1 MFAFSTRSGRAT
13 RRRRPSA
20 RPVSPESLEA
30 RLALSATAS
39 AVVLDSAAAVD
50 SHAVEVRYT
59 ADPTA
64 ASRPLR
70 LGVYRS
76 ADETFD
82 PSDEAV
88 TTFEV
93 PASARTP
100 GEHALTI
107 PVADGLPIDVAR
119 PHVLIVADPDS
130 PGAATDPARTASFR
144 KFSIGVV
151 THGGIIN
158 KSWSNGSPWQL
169 QIGRLMEQEGYDAVI
184 PFNWVN
190 ESSQPGHAAPQG
202 IKLARQIERL
212 LERMPDDAV
221 SDLHMIGHSQGTVV
235 NAVALRKLAEDAPP
249 ELRGGWIKS
258 TLLDPHPA
266 NNHVPGQL
274 DSSLTALGGLA
285 RMVVEDYQARAKDP
299 NLSVPPSVDETEVF
313 YQHTHVRDIHL
324 MSPGGYNLWG
334 QVPIANPGD
343 APIHYYN
350 LTQANATHSGAS
362 GVAHWYRNFVAT
374 TLAEGA
380 PLIRALRL
388 DGAPTNAVPTSWEP
402 DIPLFRQAAENWGP
416 DMVVDGARP
425 SFSGTAAPGATVRVY
440 VGPTSDLSTIRV
452 LDVVTADDSGAWTVT
467 ADRDLAEG
475 RHRAIAMA
483 YSPEHHTRP
492 AFAIVSMAPM
502 GRFWIGGDPR
512 V

>member
-1 MFAFSTRSGRAT
+1 MFAFLTRGGRAAH
-13 RRRRPSA
+13 RRPSA
-20 RPVSPESLEA
+20 RPGSPEALED
-30 RLALSATAS
+30 RLALSATPSPVVMDS
-39 AVVLDSAAAVD
+39 AVAVD
-50 SHAVEVRYT
+50 SHSVEVRYT

-64 ASRPLR
+64 ASGPLR

-76 ADETFD
+76 ADATFD
-82 PSDEAV
+82 PADEAV
-88 TTFEV
+88 AV
-93 PASARTP
+93 LDAPASARTP
-100 GEHALTI
+100 GDHALTI
-107 PVADGLPIDVAR
+107 PIADGLPIDVAR
-119 PHVLIVADPDS
+119 PYVLVVADPDG
-130 PGAATDPARTASFR
+130 PGAASDPARSASFR

-202 IKLARQIERL
+202 IKLVRQVHRL
-212 LERMPDDAV
+212 LDRLPDDAV
-221 SDLHMIGHSQGTVV
+221 ADLHMIGHSQGTVV

-266 NNHVPGQL
+266 NNHVPGQM
-274 DSSLTALGGLA
+274 DSSLTVIGGIA
-285 RMVVEDYQARAKDP
+285 RAVVEDYQAKAKDP
-299 NLSVPPSVDETEVF
+299 NLSIPPSVDEAEVF
-313 YQHTHVRDIHL
+313 YQRTHVRDIHL

-343 APIHYYN
+343 VPIHYYN

-362 GVAHWYRNFVAT
+362 GVALWYRNFVAT
-374 TLAEGA
+374 TLAEGS
-380 PLIRALRL
+380 PLIHALRL
-388 DGAPTNAVPTSWEP
+388 DGALTNAAPDPWES

-416 DMVVDGARP
+416 DMVVDGDRP

-440 VGPTSDLSTIRV
+440 VGPTSDLSTIHV
-452 LDVVTADDSGAWTVT
+452 LDVVTADDSGHWTVT

-475 RHRAIAMA
+475 RHRAVAMA
-483 YSPEHHTRP
+483 YSPDHHIRP

-512 V
+512 A